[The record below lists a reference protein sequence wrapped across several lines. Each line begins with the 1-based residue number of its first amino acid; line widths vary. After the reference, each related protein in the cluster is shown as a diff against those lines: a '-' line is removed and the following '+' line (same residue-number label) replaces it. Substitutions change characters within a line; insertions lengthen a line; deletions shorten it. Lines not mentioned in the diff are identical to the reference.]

1 MPSHDLPA
9 MSVAPDG
16 GWGWVVTF
24 SSFMISVLVD
34 GICLSVG
41 VFLNDLI
48 IEFGGTNSE
57 TSWVMS
63 VLNGSYLVVGPVVS
77 SCANKFGCRATTI
90 AGAVF
95 CAIAIFCS
103 GYSNSLAVLIVSFG
117 IFGGIGLGFMYLPA
131 IVMVGYY
138 FDKRRALATGIAVCG
153 SGIGNFVFAPI
164 AELLLKEYGWRGSMM
179 ITSAL
184 MLNGIIF
191 GSFYRPLKP
200 PKNKD
205 LPSIPYQATDNEVKE
220 PIIRPDDKHK
230 QLNLRM
236 KFKRI
241 HDIEQENYH
250 ARRHRSLDITGT
262 GRTFLPGVLNVSNN
276 KEQSNIARM
285 AASHDIL
292 PTHLNSK
299 TPVRPTVSPFYR
311 KDVLYSGSLLRL
323 SEKMESPNMD
333 EFISSM
339 VVIPSDEDDN
349 KKSCMEK
356 IGKAFKKYKDLKPTF
371 FLYSFACFLLMLG
384 FFIPYT
390 YLPSVGLRL
399 NFSRNQSALLL
410 SIIGISNTVFRI
422 IIGWVSDQKWS
433 NCFIINYT
441 SLLVSGIATAFVP
454 VFTNYPLLV
463 SYCVVY
469 GICIAAFISLRSII
483 MVELLGVENLTLA
496 FGLIIMAQGIS
507 SFFGSPI
514 AGWLSD
520 MTGNFDAAFYMG
532 GAALAVSGIICV
544 PLERVSKWERKREA
558 LKSKTIVEVKELQ
571 PMINNSLNMQ

>member
-1 MPSHDLPA
+1 
-9 MSVAPDG
+9 
-16 GWGWVVTF
+16 
-24 SSFMISVLVD
+24 MISVLVD

-77 SCANKFGCRATTI
+77 GCANKFGCRATTI

-103 GYSNSLAVLIVSFG
+103 GYSNSLGVLILSFSV
-117 IFGGIGLGFMYLPA
+117 FGGIGLGFMYLPA

-200 PKNKD
+200 PKDKD
-205 LPSIPYQATDNEVKE
+205 LPSIPCQATDNEIKD
-220 PIIRPDDKHK
+220 PIIRQDDKHK
-230 QLNLRM
+230 QSNLRM

-250 ARRHRSLDITGT
+250 AISRRHRSLDITGT
-262 GRTFLPGVLNVSNN
+262 GRTFLPGVPNVSNN
-276 KEQSNIARM
+276 QEQSKIARM

-323 SEKMESPNMD
+323 SEKMESANMD

-339 VVIPSDEDDN
+339 VVIPSNEDGN
-349 KKSCMEK
+349 KKSWMEK
-356 IGKAFKKYKDLKPTF
+356 IGKAFKKYKELKPTF
-371 FLYSFACFLLMLG
+371 FLYSFACFLLM
-384 FFIPYT
+384 
-390 YLPSVGLRL
+390 
-399 NFSRNQSALLL
+399 
-410 SIIGISNTVFRI
+410 
-422 IIGWVSDQKWS
+422 
-433 NCFIINYT
+433 
-441 SLLVSGIATAFVP
+441 
-454 VFTNYPLLV
+454 LV

-532 GAALAVSGIICV
+532 GAALAVSGILCV
-544 PLERVSKWERKREA
+544 PLERVSKWERRREA

-571 PMINNSLNMQ
+571 PMINNSLNTQ